1 MIGVLVLSLGD
12 IWMLIAQVFVIC
24 LGMFVIH
31 PLAASEVNHN
41 ARSLG
46 GVVNGPYVSCYYAGG
61 ALLCS

>member
-1 MIGVLVLSLGD
+1 MIEVLVLSLGD

-24 LGMFVIH
+24 LDMFVIH

-46 GVVNGPYVSCYYAGG
+46 GFINGLYVLCYYTGG
-61 ALLCS
+61 EFGA